1 MYDVEDCVIGDAV
14 YLLVLVFYL
23 DMDCVGLLVVV
34 GIAARMDAALC
45 SLKVAAQLCLRP
57 ITVAEAAPPVEVKLE
72 EVALFGTIA
81 MGFAITGLYLL

>member
-1 MYDVEDCVIGDAV
+1 LKGKGFNWVRGFCMYDVEDCVIGDAV

-45 SLKVAAQLCLRP
+45 SLKVAA
-57 ITVAEAAPPVEVKLE
+57 
-72 EVALFGTIA
+72 
-81 MGFAITGLYLL
+81 